1 LPTPFRLTTDL
12 VPMGDQPRA
21 IEELVAGITRGDP
34 TQTLLGITGSGKTF
48 TMAQVVQ
55 RIQRPTLVIAHN
67 KTLAHQLWME
77 FKSLFPDNAIHYFV
91 SYYDYY
97 QPEAYVPST
106 DTYIEKDSLIN
117 EEIDRMRHAATYALL
132 TRRDA
137 LIVASVSCIYGIGA
151 AEAYLGM
158 KLDLAKGVEVRRDA
172 VLRRLVEI
180 QYERN
185 DIDFARGTFR
195 VRGDT
200 VEIFPA
206 YEREKA
212 IRVEWFGDE
221 IETISEVDPLRGKV
235 LRKIDEVSIFPGS
248 HYVTPADRLTRAMTG
263 IKEELRGRLSELKAG
278 NKLVEEQRLQQRTLY
293 DLEMLEQMGRC
304 KGIENYSRHLSGR
317 AAGEPPPTL
326 LDYFPKDY
334 LLFVDESHQTVPQI
348 AAMFK
353 GDRSRK
359 ETLVEFGFRLPSAL
373 DNRPLRFDEWEARAT
388 QTVFVSAT
396 PAEYEL
402 QRGEGVVVEQ
412 IIRPTGLLDP
422 EIEVRPVGSQVDDL
436 LTEIRERV
444 KMGERVLVTTLTK
457 RMAEDLT
464 EYYGELGVRVRY
476 LHSDIDTLER
486 IEILRDLR
494 LGEFDVLVGINLL
507 REGLDLP
514 EVSLVAI
521 LDADKEG
528 FLRAERSLVQT
539 IGRAARNVHGKVI
552 MYADRETDSM
562 KKAIGVTRQRRT
574 TQEAFNRAHGIT
586 PKTIEK
592 AIHELAGSAQDD
604 FVDVTKPAVKAKQA
618 DIPLEELPQIISAM
632 RREMFDLSEALEFE
646 KAAAIRDRLKELEE
660 IRLSLGSR

>member
-1 LPTPFRLTTDL
+1 
-12 VPMGDQPRA
+12 MGDQPRA
-21 IEELVAGITRGDP
+21 IAELVTAVNRGDP
-34 TQTLLGITGSGKTF
+34 SQVLLGITGSGKTF
-48 TMAQVVQ
+48 TMAHVVAQV
-55 RIQRPTLVIAHN
+55 QRPTLVIAHN
-67 KTLAHQLWME
+67 KTLAHQLWSE
-77 FKSLFPDNAIHYFV
+77 FRTLFPDNAVHYFV

-97 QPEAYVPST
+97 QPEAYVPSS

-132 TRRDA
+132 TRPDS

-158 KLDLAKGVEVRRDA
+158 KLDLAVGVEVRRDA
-172 VLRRLVEI
+172 VLRRLIEI

-221 IETISEVDPLRGKV
+221 IDAISEVDPLRGKV

-248 HYVTPADRLTRAMTG
+248 HYVTPADRLTKAMTG
-263 IKEELRGRLSELKAG
+263 IKDELRERLVELKG
-278 NKLVEEQRLQQRTLY
+278 QNKLVEEQRLQQRTLY

-317 AAGEPPPTL
+317 APGEPPPTL

-334 LLFVDESHQTVPQI
+334 LLFVDESHQTIPQI
-348 AAMFK
+348 SSMSK

-359 ETLVEFGFRLPSAL
+359 ETLVDFGFRLPSAL

-402 QRGEGVVVEQ
+402 RRAQGVVVEQ

-436 LTEIRERV
+436 LGEIRERV
-444 KMGERVLVTTLTK
+444 KAGDRVLVTTLTK

-464 EYYGELGVRVRY
+464 EYYSELGVRVRY

-539 IGRAARNVHGKVI
+539 IGRAARNVRGKVI

-562 KKAIGVTRQRRT
+562 RKAINVTRERRT
-574 TQEAFNRAHGIT
+574 LQEEHNRRHGIT
-586 PKTIEK
+586 PKTIQK
-592 AIHELAGSAQDD
+592 AIEALAGTAQDD
-604 FVDVTKPAVKAKQA
+604 YVDVAKPAIKARA
-618 DIPLEELPQIISAM
+618 SDIPLEDLPQMISALK
-632 RREMFDLSEALEFE
+632 REMFDLSEALEFE
-646 KAAAIRDRLKELEE
+646 KAAAMRDRIKDLEE
-660 IRLSLGSR
+660 IRLSLGG